1 MAHTTFQLKQRPG
14 AWAHGAPVNALSI
27 DIEDYYQVQALA
39 PHYARDTWER
49 CESRVENNT
58 NRILQLFDDQ
68 GVKATFFTLAWIAER
83 HPSLIRSIVTQGHE
97 LASHGYAHIRA
108 DAQTPD
114 EFRDDISKTKRIL
127 EDIGGVE
134 VRGYRAATFSI
145 GSKNLWAF
153 DILAQEGYRYS
164 SSINPVHHDNYGMP
178 DAPRFA
184 FFPCQNPELEE
195 YPISTVRLFGQNF
208 PCAGGGYFRLLP
220 YWLIRR
226 AITRVNRHDGWP
238 FIFYFH
244 PWEIDADQPR
254 PEGVSA
260 KSRFR
265 HYTNLDKMEFRLR
278 RLLSDFKWDR
288 MDKVFLEM
296 EEAPKVSAS

>member
-1 MAHTTFQLKQRPG
+1 MAHTTFQLKQRPV
-14 AWAHGAPVNALSI
+14 APAHGRVVNALSV
-27 DIEDYYQVQALA
+27 DVEDYYQVQALES
-39 PHYARDTWER
+39 HYARSTWET
-49 CESRVENNT
+49 CESRVEHNT
-58 NRILQLFDDQ
+58 NRILELFADQ

-83 HPSLIRSIVTQGHE
+83 HPSLIRSIVDQGHE
-97 LASHGYAHIRA
+97 LASHGYSHTRA
-108 DAQTPD
+108 DTQTPD
-114 EFRDDISKTKRIL
+114 EFRADISKTKHIL

-145 GSKNLWAF
+145 GNKNFWAF
-153 DILAQEGYRYS
+153 DILEQEGYRYS

-184 FFPCQNPELEE
+184 FFPSSASKMEE
-195 YPISTVRLFGQNF
+195 YPISTVRMFGQNL

-220 YWLIRR
+220 YWLIRS

-238 FIFYFH
+238 FVFYFH
-244 PWEIDADQPR
+244 PWEIDTDQPR

-260 KSRFR
+260 KSKFR
-265 HYTNLDKMEFRLR
+265 HYTNLNKMEPRLR

-288 MDKVFLEM
+288 IDRVFLDTPEKH
-296 EEAPKVSAS
+296 EAVLS

>member
-1 MAHTTFQLKQRPG
+1 MAPTEFQLKQRPDVQ
-14 AWAHGAPVNALSI
+14 APSAIVNALSI

-39 PHYARDTWER
+39 PHFTRDVWDK

-58 NRILQLFDDQ
+58 NRILQLFADQ

-83 HPSLIRSIVTQGHE
+83 HPSLIRDIVSQGHE

-108 DAQTPD
+108 DTQTPD
-114 EFRDDISKTKRIL
+114 EFREDVSKTKRIL
-127 EDIGGVE
+127 EDVGGVE

-145 GSKNLWAF
+145 GSNNLWAF

-178 DAPRFA
+178 NAPRFA
-184 FFPCQNPELEE
+184 FLPSQNATLEE
-195 YPISTVRLFGQNF
+195 YPISTVRLFGHNI

-226 AITRVNRHDGWP
+226 AITRVNNHDRWP

-244 PWEIDADQPR
+244 PWEIDVEQPR

-260 KSRFR
+260 KSKFR
-265 HYTNLDKMEFRLR
+265 HYTNLGKMEFRLR

-288 MDKVFLEM
+288 IDKVFLTN
-296 EEAPKVSAS
+296 EEDRKTATP